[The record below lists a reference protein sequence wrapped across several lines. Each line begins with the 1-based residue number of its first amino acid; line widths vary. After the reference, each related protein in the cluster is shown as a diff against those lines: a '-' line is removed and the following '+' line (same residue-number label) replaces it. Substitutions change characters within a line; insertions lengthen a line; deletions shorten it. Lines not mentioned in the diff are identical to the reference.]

1 MSVVGRSRCT
11 EEVVSANRIHYLIA
25 LMQRQGLLR
34 QGLRT
39 IDVYISL
46 KPLLMAQCTGCV
58 LCSSR
63 TEAASGTSS
72 GARLLS
78 FLQGAVRVHVMLSR
92 SICAARSMGC
102 VRRTVPK
109 LWGNRG

>member
-1 MSVVGRSRCT
+1 MSVVGRSHCT
-11 EEVVSANRIHYLIA
+11 EEVVSADRIHYLIA
-25 LMQRQGLLR
+25 LMQR